1 MTRNVIALATAAVI
15 SLGAVAPLQA
25 MNEEHNQLVNAVIAD
40 LNRLDVDVSNIDAL
54 TLGDIARLKQL
65 LSGESMSEAAQKNA
79 VRRILDE
86 AGRRR

>member
-1 MTRNVIALATAAVI
+1 MTRNVIAIAAAAML
-15 SLGAVAPLQA
+15 SLGATAPLHA
-25 MNEEHNQLVNAVIAD
+25 MDQEHSQLVNAVIAD
-40 LNRLDVDVSNIDAL
+40 LNSLDVDLTNIDAL

-65 LSGESMSEAAQKNA
+65 LSGENMSEAAQKNA

>member
-25 MNEEHNQLVNAVIAD
+25 MDQEHSQLVNAVIAD
-40 LNRLDVDVSNIDAL
+40 LNRLDVDASNVDAL

-65 LSGESMSEAAQKNA
+65 LSGESKSEAAQKNA

>member
-1 MTRNVIALATAAVI
+1 MTRNVIALAAATMLT
-15 SLGAVAPLQA
+15 LGAAAPLHA
-25 MNEEHNQLVNAVIAD
+25 MDEEHTQLVNAVIAD
-40 LNRLDVDVSNIDAL
+40 LNSLDVDLTNIDAL

-65 LSGESMSEAAQKNA
+65 LSGENMSEAAQKNA

>member
-15 SLGAVAPLQA
+15 SLGTVAPLQA
-25 MNEEHNQLVNAVIAD
+25 MDNEHTQLMNAVIAD
-40 LNRLDVDVSNIDAL
+40 LSRLDVDMSNIDSL

-65 LSGESMSEAAQKNA
+65 LSGESISEAAQKNA
-79 VRRILDE
+79 VRRILEE

>member
-25 MNEEHNQLVNAVIAD
+25 MDAEHTQLVNAVIAD
-40 LNRLDVDVSNIDAL
+40 LNRLDVDLSNIDAL

>member
-25 MNEEHNQLVNAVIAD
+25 MDAEHTQLVNAVIAD
-40 LNRLDVDVSNIDAL
+40 LNRLDVDLSNIDSL

>member
-1 MTRNVIALATAAVI
+1 MTRNVIALATAAVLT
-15 SLGAVAPLQA
+15 LGAVAPLQA
-25 MNEEHNQLVNAVIAD
+25 MDAEHNQLVNAVIAD
-40 LNRLDVDVSNIDAL
+40 LNSLDVDVSNIDAL

>member
-1 MTRNVIALATAAVI
+1 MTRNVIALAAATMLT
-15 SLGAVAPLQA
+15 LGAVAPLQA
-25 MNEEHNQLVNAVIAD
+25 MDAEHTQLVNAVIAD
-40 LNRLDVDVSNIDAL
+40 LNSLDVDLTNIDAL

-65 LSGESMSEAAQKNA
+65 LSGENMSEAAQKNA